1 MEAFLATFAVV
12 FLAELGDKTQ
22 LLVMAFAAKFPWRQ
36 VLVGMTLGIFVVHAL
51 AVGVGS
57 FVGSL
62 LDPGVMEIIA
72 SVLFLAFG
80 VWTLRSGDEEDEKA
94 GQGRYGPILTVM
106 MTFIVGEMGDKTQ
119 FAAMAMAAT
128 ASSWLAVLVG
138 AVLAMVLADSLG
150 LVAGAFLQRY
160 LPPARLRWISG
171 GIFVFFGVVG
181 FAHAL
186 LGR

>member
-36 VLVGMTLGIFVVHAL
+36 VLLGMTLGIFVVHAL

-57 FVGSL
+57 FLGSL
-62 LDPGVMEIIA
+62 LNPFYMEILA
-72 SVLFLAFG
+72 SLMFLAFG
-80 VWTLRSGDEEDEKA
+80 VWTLRSGDDDEEAATA
-94 GQGRYGPILTVM
+94 GRFGPVLTVM

-119 FAAMAMAAT
+119 FAAMAMAA
-128 ASSWLAVLVG
+128 AFSAWFAVLIG

-150 LVAGAFLQRY
+150 LIAGAFLQRY
-160 LPPARLRWISG
+160 LPPARMRWISG
-171 GIFVFFGVVG
+171 GIFMAFGVLG
-181 FAHAL
+181 LGHAV
-186 LGR
+186 LGS

>member
-1 MEAFLATFAVV
+1 MEAFLASFAVV

-22 LLVMAFAAKFPWRQ
+22 LLMMAFAAKFPWRQ

-57 FVGSL
+57 MLGNL
-62 LDPGVMEIIA
+62 LDPFVMEILA
-72 SVLFLAFG
+72 SLMFLAFG
-80 VWTLRSGDEEDEKA
+80 LWTLRGGEDDEEEAAA
-94 GQGRYGPILTVM
+94 GRDGPVLTVM

>member
-1 MEAFLATFAVV
+1 MDAFLATFVMI

-22 LLVMAFAAKFPWRQ
+22 LIVMAFAAKYCWRQ
-36 VLVGMTLGIFVVHAL
+36 VLAGMTLGIFVVHAL

-119 FAAMAMAAT
+119 FAAMTMAAT
-128 ASSWLAVLVG
+128 FSSWLAVLVG
-138 AVLAMVLADSLG
+138 AVAAMVLADSLG
-150 LVAGAFLQRY
+150 LVAGAFLHRY
-160 LPPARLRWISG
+160 LPPARMKLISG
-171 GIFVFFGVVG
+171 GIFLVFGAVG
-181 FAHAL
+181 LVHAFL
-186 LGR
+186 